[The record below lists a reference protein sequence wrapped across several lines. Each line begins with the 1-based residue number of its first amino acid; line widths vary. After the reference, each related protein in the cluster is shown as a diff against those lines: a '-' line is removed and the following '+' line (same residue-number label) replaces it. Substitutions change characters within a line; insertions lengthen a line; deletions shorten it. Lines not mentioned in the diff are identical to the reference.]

1 MRERHILDWV
11 GPVLTGAEP
20 APPTGGRLWEP
31 DATSQLTEG
40 QARALAVASASA
52 DVFLILGPP
61 GTGKT
66 TVIAELLRF
75 LALERGARVLLSS
88 RGHRAIDNALDRLDG
103 IQLQVLRL
111 GQSSKVTG
119 AGQDRLLAEVVRQ
132 ADADIP
138 PRQPPT
144 QLAIAYYRQALAQV
158 APALAQLDELHSAV
172 AAGDAAITDRMA
184 EIDDWHDE
192 AQRLLAARRA
202 ADDAVTLANWRNA
215 PRAWISRVFGGAA
228 RQARDRRAADRLE
241 VRHRELLDRADFA
254 HLRARVARAARR
266 AGAAAG
272 TGPVAA
278 AGAGGIVDTVDL
290 FQRRR

>member
-1 MRERHILDWV
+1 M

-20 APPTGGRLWEP
+20 APPDGRAAVGTR
-31 DATSQLTEG
+31 ATSQLTEG
-40 QARALAVASASA
+40 QARALAGATASA
-52 DVFLILGPP
+52 DVFLIQGPP

-75 LALERGARVLLSS
+75 LAHERGARVLLSS

-138 PRQPPT
+138 PRQAAHAACNRGLPAGT
-144 QLAIAYYRQALAQV
+144 GASC
-158 APALAQLDELHSAV
+158 PALAQLDELHSAI
-172 AAGDAAITDRMA
+172 AAGDAAITDRLA

-254 HLRARVARAARR
+254 HLRARVAALRDELAQQLA
-266 AGAAAG
+266 